1 MEHTDNIINFASVK
15 LILNIGDTTM
25 VKVEVN
31 EKIISV
37 ISEYNPNFI
46 RKARAL
52 HGVWQ
57 RPAWVFDASQS
68 NAVRKALKECY
79 GDDGMSELVKVRIDL
94 DKCKLLS
101 DGYPSLYF
109 ADKCLIA
116 TRFGR
121 DSDCKLPSNV
131 YCVEGGFKSRG
142 GSMKHP
148 CVTWGDDTLV
158 EMTIPQIVYE
168 ECKDDP
174 GVSLVNNATD
184 KRTVL
189 QEEKEKLL
197 KRIKEID
204 TELANL

>member
-1 MEHTDNIINFASVK
+1 
-15 LILNIGDTTM
+15 M

-101 DGYPSLYF
+101 DGYPSLSP
-109 ADKCLIA
+109 L
-116 TRFGR
+116 
-121 DSDCKLPSNV
+121 
-131 YCVEGGFKSRG
+131 
-142 GSMKHP
+142 
-148 CVTWGDDTLV
+148 
-158 EMTIPQIVYE
+158 
-168 ECKDDP
+168 
-174 GVSLVNNATD
+174 
-184 KRTVL
+184 
-189 QEEKEKLL
+189 
-197 KRIKEID
+197 
-204 TELANL
+204 